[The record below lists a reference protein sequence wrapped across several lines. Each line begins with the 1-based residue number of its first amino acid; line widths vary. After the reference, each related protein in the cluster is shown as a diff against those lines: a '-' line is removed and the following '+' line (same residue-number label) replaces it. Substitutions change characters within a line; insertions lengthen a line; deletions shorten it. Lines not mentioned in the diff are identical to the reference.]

1 METMRYQENKKSYK
15 GAIFGF
21 FAFVIVGGGL
31 IYFAISQEKEPE
43 IIGKSKSDIQGLVDV
58 SKSGK
63 DSTLVD
69 VSYKV
74 EDKVISDK
82 KNTKLKG
89 NITIPQ
95 VFVNNEALT
104 QINEKIENEYTSR
117 FESLQEQ
124 MKSAENKFTYTV
136 TYNKYE
142 NVVGNAKILSLTIY
156 QRIIDDASKKNT
168 TDKVESYNINLE
180 TGNLVDESEVMLE
193 MFGKE
198 YKLKVNDAVKSY
210 VINKGYKSEE
220 VFSYTVTGLE
230 NYYIKDGKLHILFN
244 EDEIVDKKH
253 GVLDIV
259 VE

>member
-21 FAFVIVGGGL
+21 FAFVIIGGGL

-58 SKSGK
+58 TNSKNESSF
-63 DSTLVD
+63 DDIV
-69 VSYKV
+69 YKV
-74 EDKVISDK
+74 EDKVITDK

-95 VFVNNEALT
+95 VFVNDEALT
-104 QINEKIENEYTSR
+104 DINTKIENEYTSR
-117 FESLQEQ
+117 FESLKDQ
-124 MKSAENKFTYTV
+124 MKNAENNFTYTV

-142 NVVGNAKILSLTIY
+142 NTIGDRKILSLTIY

-168 TDKVESYNINLE
+168 TDKVESYNIDLNTKE
-180 TGNLVDESEVMLE
+180 IVDESEVMLE
-193 MFGKE
+193 LFGKE
-198 YKLKVNDAVKSY
+198 YKSKVNDAVKSY
-210 VINKGYKSEE
+210 VVNKGYKSESD
-220 VFSYTVTGLE
+220 FAYTVTGLE
-230 NYYIKDGKLHILFN
+230 NYYIKDSKLHILFN

-253 GVLDIV
+253 GVLDITI
-259 VE
+259 E